1 MKRWILFLTLLT
13 TILFANK
20 CDSRLFNLKAY
31 GDSVT
36 IQDVLRDLSLE
47 CDISVVFEDKDAK
60 RKVLKRLDFVNIKNY
75 TLSELLDFIFH
86 QNNLFYRY
94 EPSKNLL
101 KVAYRETR
109 NFDVDYI
116 NLASMKTES
125 KKSVSLGN
133 SSGYGTN
140 TGYGATTSTYN
151 NGTSGTYG
159 SSQGGESTDYTSI
172 TTTSEFKFWESLKE
186 QLHNFLQDPKSD
198 VFLNKD
204 ASIVTVTG
212 TYNEIKKIEK
222 FLQKLQ
228 SRMHKQV
235 MIEAKLIEVQYN
247 DSQTLGID
255 WSQFGMTLTGSR
267 SAQKSR
273 TGANKSLG
281 LTGTKVNNF
290 GVPDYF
296 IGYNF
301 SMQGLIDFLKK
312 YGSVK
317 ILSNPKVM
325 TLNNQPA
332 IINVGDQLSYRYENG
347 LVITGGNAVA
357 NQTYSIGQT
366 FVGITLYVIPEITDN
381 NEIIM
386 KINPVTSALKNETA
400 ADTNRTLPPDIRV
413 KQITSIVKVK
423 DGQKILIGGLVSKNI
438 SHQNNKVPIL
448 GDLPL
453 IGYAFKSKK
462 NQIQKSELFVLIIPK
477 IIKEKNV
484 PTIDE
489 AAIFKEE

>member
-1 MKRWILFLTLLT
+1 MKKMVLLITLFSAV
-13 TILFANK
+13 LFANS
-20 CDSRLFNLKAY
+20 CHNRLFNLKAY
-31 GDSVT
+31 GSSVT
-36 IQDVLRDLSLE
+36 IQDILRDISLE
-47 CDISVVFEDKDAK
+47 CDLSIVFEDNDAK
-60 RKVLKRLDFVNIKNY
+60 KKVLKRLDFVNIKNY
-75 TLSELLDFIFH
+75 TLPDLFDFLFH

-101 KVAYRETR
+101 KVAYRKTR

-140 TGYGATTSTYN
+140 TGYGSTTNTYN

-186 QLHNFLQDPKSD
+186 QLHNFLDDPKSE

-212 TYNEIKKIEK
+212 TYNEIEKIK
-222 FLQKLQ
+222 RFLQKLQ

-235 MIEAKLIEVQYN
+235 MIEAKLIEVQYS
-247 DSQTLGID
+247 DDQTTGID

-296 IGYNF
+296 VGYNF

-312 YGSVK
+312 YGDVK

-347 LVITGGNAVA
+347 VVITGGNAVA

-366 FVGITLYVIPEITDN
+366 FVGITLYVIPEITQN
-381 NEIIM
+381 NDIIM
-386 KINPVTSALKNETA
+386 KINPVTSALLSENG
-400 ADTNRTLPPDIRV
+400 ADSNRTLPPDIRV

-438 SHQNNKVPIL
+438 SNTHNKVPVL
-448 GDLPL
+448 GDFPL
-453 IGYAFKSKK
+453 LGNLFKSNKK
-462 NQIQKSELFVLIIPK
+462 QVNKSELFILIIPK
-477 IIKEKNV
+477 IISDSYV

-489 AAIFKEE
+489 ALYFKE